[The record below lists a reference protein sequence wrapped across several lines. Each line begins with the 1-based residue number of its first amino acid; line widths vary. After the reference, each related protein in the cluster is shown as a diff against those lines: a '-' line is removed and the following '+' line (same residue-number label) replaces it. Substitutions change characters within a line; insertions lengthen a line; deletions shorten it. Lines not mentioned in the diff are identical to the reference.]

1 MAAMSRA
8 AVMDDVEAVVAVLDT
23 ADTLFYRQGVAAVS
37 MAMIRDRSGVSMR
50 RLYGLYPSKAD
61 LVAAWL
67 DQLHLR
73 WMDGFTRRADD
84 RLSCGESVADAVFGA
99 LADWMTETDFRG
111 CGFINTH
118 AESNGLTEQHHR
130 TIRRHKRVLTTYLQ
144 SLTPNGAAL
153 AVLLDGA
160 IVQASIF
167 RDVTYVNRARA
178 AAALIVDAGQAMIQP
193 PSTFKV

>member
-1 MAAMSRA
+1 MSRD
-8 AVMDDVEAVVAVLDT
+8 AVMDDVDAAAAVLDT
-23 ADTLFYRQGVAAVS
+23 AGPLFYRHGVAAVS

-67 DQLHLR
+67 EQLHLR
-73 WMDGFTRRADD
+73 WMGGFTKRADD
-84 RLSCGESVADAVFGA
+84 RLRRGESVADAVFGA

-118 AESNGLTEQHHR
+118 AESNGLTEEHHR
-130 TIRRHKRVLTTYLQ
+130 TIRRHKRVLSEYLQ
-144 SLTPNGAAL
+144 SLTPSGAAL

-167 RDVTYVNRARA
+167 GDVTYVNRARWA
-178 AAALIVDAGQAMIQP
+178 AASIVDGGQAMIQP